1 MRGWSINICICSSI
15 TTFPVLFT
23 QSLSHSTLLF
33 ICLPHILLAES
44 LPFSLLLFV
53 NTPLVPTHSLTLSR
67 LLFINTPLLPTHSLT
82 LSPLL
87 FINTPLLPTHS
98 LPNSLHLFIYP
109 SLFPALSLPHPL
121 PSLYHFASLPAHAC
135 TVHTFWTLLF
145 CLSKSFYFLLT
156 LFHTHSALLH
166 ALPFSSFIPASASGS
181 LSSTLSFSHAVP
193 ALSQKHFVT

>member
-53 NTPLVPTHSLTLSR
+53 NTPLVPTHSLTL
-67 LLFINTPLLPTHSLT
+67 T
-82 LSPLL
+82 PLL

-166 ALPFSSFIPASASGS
+166 ALPFSSFIPTSASGS

>member
-1 MRGWSINICICSSI
+1 M
-15 TTFPVLFT
+15 
-23 QSLSHSTLLF
+23 
-33 ICLPHILLAES
+33 
-44 LPFSLLLFV
+44 SLLL
-53 NTPLVPTHSLTLSR
+53 THSLTLSSTLPPFSLSTR
-67 LLFINTPLLPTHSLT
+67 LYSPHTLLHSLP

-193 ALSQKHFVT
+193 VLLMYPLSPLLIPAHSLFEMKKKSWEILFANNRWPLFWYAGLYSLCQANWTVTV